1 MKIYYW
7 SPFTSKVA
15 TIKAVINSAYG
26 LKKLYKHDTYL
37 INSFGEWDS
46 YNKLIKKYN
55 IKKID
60 NSFKLKSINV
70 RGFLRSRVA
79 YILIFIKSFFFLNKI
94 LRQNKPDYLIIH
106 LITSLPIILFLIFN
120 YKTKLILR
128 VSGLPKL
135 NFFRKILWSLA
146 SKKIS
151 FVTVPTKQTLR
162 NLNSKNI
169 FKKKLVYFLP
179 DPILLNLQKIKKSK
193 NLYGKYILNIGR
205 LTKQKNQKLLIM
217 SFKKISLKY
226 KNLKLLILGEGEKL
240 IELKNLVSKLNMTS
254 KVFFLGHIK
263 NPLTYVYNS
272 LCIIVSS
279 LWEDPGFVMI
289 EGAAYKKTVICSNCP
304 NGPKEF
310 YENGKN
316 GFLFKNNS
324 KEGLVKSFER
334 FINTEKKIIN
344 NKIKKNYIKS
354 KKYSYDSHSKLLNG
368 LLNKYEK

>member
-135 NFFRKILWSLA
+135 NFRKN
-146 SKKIS
+146 
-151 FVTVPTKQTLR
+151 FV
-162 NLNSKNI
+162 
-169 FKKKLVYFLP
+169 
-179 DPILLNLQKIKKSK
+179 
-193 NLYGKYILNIGR
+193 
-205 LTKQKNQKLLIM
+205 
-217 SFKKISLKY
+217 
-226 KNLKLLILGEGEKL
+226 
-240 IELKNLVSKLNMTS
+240 
-254 KVFFLGHIK
+254 
-263 NPLTYVYNS
+263 
-272 LCIIVSS
+272 
-279 LWEDPGFVMI
+279 
-289 EGAAYKKTVICSNCP
+289 
-304 NGPKEF
+304 EF
-310 YENGKN
+310 G
-316 GFLFKNNS
+316 
-324 KEGLVKSFER
+324 
-334 FINTEKKIIN
+334 
-344 NKIKKNYIKS
+344 
-354 KKYSYDSHSKLLNG
+354 
-368 LLNKYEK
+368 